1 MNVDDINTS
10 YLETM
15 AKKYCQLLLSR
26 DRHALI
32 RVISYVKFEILEEE
46 ARCQMEN
53 AIERAKR

>member
-15 AKKYCQLLLSR
+15 AKKYCHLLLRR